1 MKSSMP
7 PNSPISARR
16 FLPLLLRAG
25 ELRGVRHAAQAPT
38 GATAHCCA
46 RTATAHRALAAH
58 AATAAP
64 AVARFPTAV
73 AEIAG
78 ASVDV
83 AVIGKSRI
91 AVAPIG
97 VVGVPR
103 AQAGTSGRVAPR
115 LRMDRRV
122 DIL

>member
-1 MKSSMP
+1 MRP
-7 PNSPISARR
+7 QTLPRDARA
-16 FLPLLLRAG
+16 FLRAPAS
-25 ELRGVRHAAQAPT
+25 RSKPV
-38 GATAHCCA
+38 ATLPN
-46 RTATAHRALAAH
+46 RSMAH
-58 AATAAP
+58 AAPAAPAAP

-103 AQAGTSGRVAPR
+103 AQTGTSRRVAPR
-115 LRMDRRV
+115 LRMDRRADMPTAMV
-122 DIL
+122 LARLAHGKHY